1 MKKKLSVRAAVSLLL
16 SALLFCMPVG
26 AFMANSGNTVDA
38 YAEGTIRR
46 KAAEHRKKTVP
57 KGKQRKPPEQRKAL
71 KPGKTQRMG
80 RMKPGKQKPSPEVM
94 RKKRKAGRY
103 PGTKYLNRNV
113 PVKKNVHSI
122 PLTKIVR
129 SARGITAYANM

>member
-26 AFMANSGNTVDA
+26 AFMANSVNTVDA
-38 YAEGTIRR
+38 YAEGVLTEAKHQR
-46 KAAEHRKKTVP
+46 KAVP
-57 KGKQRKPPEQRKAL
+57 KGKQRKAL
-71 KPGKTQRMG
+71 KPGKVQRMG

-113 PVKKNVHSI
+113 PVKKNAHNI
-122 PLTKIVR
+122 PLIKIVR